1 MTTTAQPARVVV
13 ASPTSLAR
21 DGSVPWYL
29 WAVTFASTSVIVG
42 IIWDI
47 SWQRTIGRDTFWT
60 PAHLAIY
67 LGGVVAGVSCGWLVL
82 RTNFG
87 AHVEDRTAGV
97 MFWGFHGPLGA
108 WVCIWGTFAMLT
120 SAPLDD
126 WWHNA
131 YGLDVQILSPPH
143 AVLAAGIIAV
153 QIFSHFDGVNCGS
166 RNS

>member
-1 MTTTAQPARVVV
+1 MV
-13 ASPTSLAR
+13 SLGGHVR
-21 DGSVPWYL
+21 IDECHRWHH
-29 WAVTFASTSVIVG
+29 
-42 IIWDI
+42 WDI

-153 QIFSHFDGVNCGS
+153 QIGSMVMTVAYQNTAARGVRVS
-166 RNS
+166 QWLFVYA